1 MNRVSE
7 VFIVLPNVRK
17 HDVKTLSQVSFKGIF
32 SEDPVVQ
39 VVGVSQVFGVLED
52 AAAVVQELGLVEHV
66 GDLGDVE
73 LKIKF

>member
-1 MNRVSE
+1 MNGVSE
-7 VFIVLPNVRK
+7 VFIVLPNVWK
-17 HDVKTLSQVSFKGIF
+17 HDVQTLSQVSFKGIF

-39 VVGVSQVFGVLED
+39 VVGVSQVLRVLED

-73 LKIKF
+73 LKKN

>member
-1 MNRVSE
+1 MNGVSE
-7 VFIVLPNVRK
+7 VFIVLPNVRQ
-17 HDVKTLSQVSFKGIF
+17 HNVETFSQVSFEGIF

-39 VVGVSQVFGVLED
+39 VVGVPQVFGVLED

-73 LKIKF
+73 LET